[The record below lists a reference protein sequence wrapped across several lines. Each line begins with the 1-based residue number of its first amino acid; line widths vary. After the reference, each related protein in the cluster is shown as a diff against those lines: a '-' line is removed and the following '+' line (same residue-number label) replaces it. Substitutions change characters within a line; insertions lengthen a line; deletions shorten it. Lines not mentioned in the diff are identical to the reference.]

1 MTNRIRLENVTIDYP
16 LFDPDALNFKSQ
28 LVRWLRRE
36 RVDGVGRD
44 MKYFRALDNISL
56 TIDEGERVGLIGLNG
71 AGKSTLLR
79 VLSNIYE
86 PSSGTV
92 ELPLRISSLLDFA
105 TGFELNNTG
114 EENVHIRLILLGCP
128 AEELEQRTRE
138 ALEFADLGDFA
149 KMPSRTYST
158 GMFMRLTFAAT
169 TAVEPEVLIA
179 DEVVGAGD
187 QLFADKALKRLNK
200 FLEAG
205 RISVI
210 ASHSM
215 QFVSDFCDRVIWL
228 EHGKIRM
235 DGPTADVIAAY
246 IAHPAPAS

>member
-1 MTNRIRLENVTIDYP
+1 MTNQIRLENVTVDYP

-28 LVRWLRRE
+28 LVRWARRE

-44 MKYFRALDNISL
+44 SKSFRALDNINL
-56 TIDEGERVGLIGLNG
+56 TIDEGQRVGLIGLNG

-79 VLSNIYE
+79 VLSGIFE
-86 PSSGTV
+86 PTTGSV
-92 ELPLRISSLLDFA
+92 VLPRRISSLLDFA

-128 AEELEQRTRE
+128 SDELERRTKE
-138 ALEFADLGDFA
+138 ALDFADLGEFA
-149 KMPSRTYST
+149 QLPCRTYST

-187 QLFADKALKRLNK
+187 QVFADKALNRLNK

-228 EHGKIRM
+228 EHGSIRM
-235 DGPTADVIAAY
+235 DGPADEVIDAY
-246 IAHPAPAS
+246 TTCPTPAG